1 MTQFQKNEI
10 NEKKKNEIN
19 DGLARLLNIIQQR
32 TSSVSFC

>member
-10 NEKKKNEIN
+10 NEKKNEIN
-19 DGLARLLNIIQQR
+19 DGLASLLNIIQQR